1 MISQSCKAMTKVG
14 RGYFGVLCLLVLATM
29 VAPVVAQQFPGLPA
43 GQTADQN
50 VVPTEDRRPGAM
62 VAAGLFRAQN
72 TLRDPLAPVNITA
85 TEPTLTPLQEF
96 GVEAADTVAAGIAD
110 FLVFLAERLLGR
122 AGVELD
128 TTSEFLVGLLGGSG
142 LGISDLLNLTGTT
155 ARRRAQDASLPPAT
169 AEKLSP
175 NRSGPR

>member
-1 MISQSCKAMTKVG
+1 MISQSCKSMTGVR
-14 RGYFGVLCLLVLATM
+14 RGYFGVLCVLLFATM

-72 TLRDPLAPVNITA
+72 TLRDPFAPVNITA
-85 TEPTLTPLQEF
+85 TEPLLTPLQEF

-122 AGVELD
+122 VGVELD
-128 TTSEFLVGLLGGSG
+128 ATSALVFGFLGESSLDL
-142 LGISDLLNLTGTT
+142 SDLLNLTGTT
-155 ARRRAQDASLPPAT
+155 ARRRAQDASPPAAT